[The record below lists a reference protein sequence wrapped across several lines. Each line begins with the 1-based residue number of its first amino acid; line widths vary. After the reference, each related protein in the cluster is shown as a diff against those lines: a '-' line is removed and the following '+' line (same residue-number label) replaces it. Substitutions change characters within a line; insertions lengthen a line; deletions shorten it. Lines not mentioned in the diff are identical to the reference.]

1 MVFSSPVFLFA
12 YLPLTLAVYYLMPL
26 RWRNLALFL
35 LSLVFYGWDKPI
47 YIPVMLFSVTVSY
60 LCGFPIGKYRDCDF
74 YKSGADEV
82 LAVWGWGGAGILQVH
97 KLHHRKPAA
106 DPAARRRPAS
116 VGVVG
121 AAHRHILLH
130 VSDHVLFD

>member
-60 LCGFPIGKYRDCDF
+60 LP
-74 YKSGADEV
+74 
-82 LAVWGWGGAGILQVH
+82 
-97 KLHHRKPAA
+97 
-106 DPAARRRPAS
+106 RP
-116 VGVVG
+116 
-121 AAHRHILLH
+121 
-130 VSDHVLFD
+130 